1 MQRHSTRF
9 KRAAGFTLMELLV
22 ALVILGMLAGIV
34 GPRIMKYVG
43 GAKSDTAKVQIEDL
57 VNALHMYQLDVG
69 SYPSQEADC
78 WRWWRSRSAWSGG
91 TART

>member
-43 GAKSDTAKVQIEDL
+43 GAKSDTAKVL
-57 VNALHMYQLDVG
+57 
-69 SYPSQEADC
+69 
-78 WRWWRSRSAWSGG
+78 GG
-91 TART
+91 NFLRLFDEVVAGAR